1 MMFVIKNSFSD
12 SSIIKTVAEG
22 QLTLSNNPHKP
33 FQNFWQH
40 NYIVVVFFKFCILHE
55 FVLLYFHMVLLF
67 YQPSPSDSLC
77 SVEQAPLTLYV
88 LLLNFALSPGWKGW
102 LVCAGFTSRAHRS
115 KTVAFLFQAATGFQ
129 NRPVCSVRT
138 CFINE
143 LIIDKAL
150 WHQDYFLA
158 FFRA

>member
-1 MMFVIKNSFSD
+1 MIFVIKNSFSD
-12 SSIIKTVAEG
+12 SSIIKTAAEG

-33 FQNFWQH
+33 FQYFWQH
-40 NYIVVVFFKFCILHE
+40 KYIAVFFFFLSS
-55 FVLLYFHMVLLF
+55 VYFMNSCF
-67 YQPSPSDSLC
+67 IWSSYFAIPSPSDSLC

-88 LLLNFALSPGWKGW
+88 LLPNFALSPGRKGW

-115 KTVAFLFQAATGFQ
+115 KTVVFLFQAATGFQ
-129 NRPVCSVRT
+129 NRPVCSERT

-143 LIIDKAL
+143 WIIDKAL